1 MYTNLCCYIYYTIVN
16 CEHFQEPWDGLG
28 EGLGR
33 WYLNKLLCK
42 VEGLKKCLG
51 EKYGIGYFPFHI
63 RQKGR

>member
-1 MYTNLCCYIYYTIVN
+1 MFATYMYTNLCCYIYYTIVN

-42 VEGLKKCLG
+42 VEGAEEMFG
-51 EKYGIGYFPFHI
+51 
-63 RQKGR
+63 